1 MSLTTDDVNQIAY
14 LARLGIDHQDTS
26 SYTQNLSDMLELVAQ
41 MQAVNTENIEP
52 MAHPLDNIQRL
63 RPDIITETN
72 QRDAFQTI
80 APQVEDKLYLV
91 PKVID

>member
-72 QRDAFQTI
+72 QRDEFQTI